1 MSATIDS
8 LSGLAV
14 LYFVAAFGGYS
25 LYFMKNGINVGRL
38 KCKGIMGKLDIPPLV
53 GAMQIGMLW
62 FGFFAINA
70 IHPVVSQINNKL
82 ATYLRNLCQCVI
94 LMRSGLGLNV
104 SNLRNLKGPVVLLS
118 WGPQLCEWVVISVT
132 IRFGLE
138 LPWDLAFAAAFM
150 LAAGSPAVVIP
161 ICLKMKE
168 IGYGNDKNIQE
179 VLIGSTSIDT
189 ITAIVCML

>member
-1 MSATIDS
+1 M
-8 LSGLAV
+8 
-14 LYFVAAFGGYS
+14 LYFVAAFGGYT

-53 GAMQIGMLW
+53 GVTQIGMLW
-62 FGFFAINA
+62 FGFLAINA
-70 IHPVVSQINNKL
+70 IHPVVSQINKKWPSYIR
-82 ATYLRNLCQCVI
+82 ALCQCVI

-104 SNLRNLKGPVVLLS
+104 TNLRNLKGPVFMLA
-118 WGPQLCEWVVISVT
+118 WGPQVCEWIVISIT
-132 IRFGLE
+132 IKFTQE

-150 LAAGSPAVVIP
+150 LAAVSPAVVIP

-179 VLIGSTSIDT
+179 VLIGVTSIDS
-189 ITAIVCML
+189 ITAIVCKR